1 MKRNLILRRIS
12 QTPFCSKSTERNQKF
27 TLSRCWQN
35 CGVRKSNQLNTKR
48 FIFFQQKQERLF
60 RIGPCWY
67 LILLHDTKD
76 KTTDFFSL
84 CFFPSMQSR
93 GAYMQ
98 FDSWDLRHWYITVF
112 HIHGQISQ
120 HCVCVFHLNS
130 CARRARRSKI
140 VDFSFVVSDCVKI
153 FHIIAAKFVCLGIL
167 QLFCAAKIQ
176 ENAKCISDK
185 SAGNCGGGDVVGFC
199 EPTTLQQAT
208 TLSRVDSRYSRFVIL
223 MKEERAIAM
232 AKAIDF
238 FWSISWGGV
247 WLWNQKSLLSLMSS
261 GYLLWLVAWT
271 LTLISNFR
279 LLCFCLRNDIQFY
292 LCQKTAS
299 ESYLLDPLEHKK
311 FNSSCRFE

>member
-185 SAGNCGGGDVVGFC
+185 SAGNCGGGMLWDSVS
-199 EPTTLQQAT
+199 PQ
-208 TLSRVDSRYSRFVIL
+208 LSSRPPHCHVWILVIL
-223 MKEERAIAM
+223 VLWFWWRRREQSQWQKQLIFSGRFLEAASDFEIKRACWALCPLGIFFGWLHEHWPWSV
-232 AKAIDF
+232 ISDF
-238 FWSISWGGV
+238 CVS
-247 WLWNQKSLLSLMSS
+247 
-261 GYLLWLVAWT
+261 A
-271 LTLISNFR
+271 
-279 LLCFCLRNDIQFY
+279 
-292 LCQKTAS
+292 
-299 ESYLLDPLEHKK
+299 
-311 FNSSCRFE
+311 